1 MAEFMTFVWKGKTY
15 EVSHG
20 EPFDRGMS
28 DSYYRRRGEVHWWPQ
43 GTGNGDKITI
53 EGMTEKQIAEYN
65 AGYEYNEDQGDFK
78 DWG

>member
-1 MAEFMTFVWKGKTY
+1 
-15 EVSHG
+15 
-20 EPFDRGMS
+20 MS

-65 AGYEYNEDQGDFK
+65 AGYDYNEDQGDFK